1 MATLFYIM
9 GVSGSG
15 KDTLLD
21 AAFARLSQQPE
32 HRRLLPRRAQRYITR
47 DADAGGEEHQAVS
60 VTEFEELLQAGRFCM
75 NWQAHGFHYGIPVDI
90 IDWLAEGSNVLL
102 NGSRAYLADARQVM
116 PDLVPVLID
125 VSASTQKKRLQNRQ
139 RESEQAIQAR
149 LARRVDLGDDKNV
162 SDAGIVVI
170 NNEQALDESV
180 RQLCE
185 LIIARS

>member
-1 MATLFYIM
+1 MATLFYVM

-21 AAFARLSQQPE
+21 AAFARLSQQTE
-32 HRRLLPRRAQRYITR
+32 YSQLVPRRVQRYITR

-60 VTEFEELLQAGRFCM
+60 VAEFEELLQAGRFCM
-75 NWQAHGFHYGIPVDI
+75 HWQAHGYQYGIPADI

-116 PDLVPVLID
+116 PALVPVLID
-125 VSASTQKKRLQNRQ
+125 ISVSTQKIRLENRQ
-139 RESEQAIQAR
+139 RESQEAIRAR
-149 LARRVDLGDDKNV
+149 LARRVDLGDEKNV

-185 LIIARS
+185 LIISRS

>member
-1 MATLFYIM
+1 
-9 GVSGSG
+9 
-15 KDTLLD
+15 
-21 AAFARLSQQPE
+21 
-32 HRRLLPRRAQRYITR
+32 
-47 DADAGGEEHQAVS
+47 
-60 VTEFEELLQAGRFCM
+60 
-75 NWQAHGFHYGIPVDI
+75 
-90 IDWLAEGSNVLL
+90 
-102 NGSRAYLADARQVM
+102 M

-125 VSASTQKKRLQNRQ
+125 ISASTQKTRLQNRQ

-162 SDAGIVVI
+162 LDAGIVVI